1 MTIYGKVVMANHARS
16 NFSKRPTG
24 RAVTCFEFI
33 HPNAREVFLA
43 GSFSDWAPLPMIS
56 PEPGR
61 WVKQLTVPPGRHEYH
76 FVADGEW
83 ADDPTATEFV
93 PEPPGGRN
101 AVLIVGAAALAEE
114 STQTG

>member
-1 MTIYGKVVMANHARS
+1 MANHARS
-16 NFSKRPTG
+16 KSSKSPTS
-24 RAVTCFEFI
+24 RAITCFEFI

-56 PEPGR
+56 LEPGR

-83 ADDPTATEFV
+83 AEDPTASEFV
-93 PEPPGGRN
+93 VKRPGGRN
-101 AVLIVGAAALAEE
+101 AVLIVGATAPAED
-114 STQTG
+114 SAPTP